1 MRQNVLNQAMLSRNL
16 QNDIQE
22 EEKNLKCKSAKQ
34 ECMEADYEVQMYR
47 T

>member
-22 EEKNLKCKSAKQ
+22 EEKNLKCKNAKQ
-34 ECMEADYEVQMYR
+34 KCMETEYEAQMYK